1 MFDYEILRLIW
12 WGLLGVLL
20 TGFAIM
26 DGLDF
31 GTAALMPFF
40 GKTDE
45 DRRVIINTVGPVW
58 EGNQVWLILGA
69 GAIFA
74 AFPYVYAVAFSGFYL
89 AMLIVLS
96 MLILRPVSF
105 KFRSKM
111 PNAGWRKF
119 WDCALCLSGTIP
131 PVIFG
136 VAVGNALV
144 GAPFTLDETMRMT
157 YEGNLFD
164 LLNPFALLAG
174 IVSLAMI
181 LTQGAAWIALK
192 TEDDVQTR
200 AIKFVKLFAIATIV
214 LFALAGL
221 WVGTGLDGYRITSV
235 VDMNGPSNPLLKTVV
250 RENGAWVKNYT
261 DMPLTLIV
269 PALSIIGCF
278 MVLAATAAR
287 KHLVAFLG
295 SSLTIISIVATAG
308 VSMFPF
314 MLPSSLNPDASLT
327 LWDASSSKTTL
338 IIMAF
343 CALIFVPLI
352 LAYTGWVYSVL
363 RGKVTKAY
371 IREQGGNVY

>member
-1 MFDYEILRLIW
+1 MFDYEIMRLIW

-20 TGFAIM
+20 TGFAVM

-40 GKTDE
+40 GKSDE

-74 AFPYVYAVAFSGFYL
+74 AFPDIYAVAFSGFYL

-111 PNAGWRKF
+111 PSARWRTF
-119 WDCALCLSGTIP
+119 WDRALCLSGTVP

-144 GAPFTLDETMRMT
+144 GAPFTLDDTMRMT
-157 YEGNLFD
+157 YTGSLFG

-174 IVSLAMI
+174 IVSLSMT

-192 TEDDVQTR
+192 TEGDVQER
-200 AIKFVKLFAIATIV
+200 AKKWIKIFALATIA

-221 WVGTGLDGYRITSV
+221 WVGLGIDGYRITSAI
-235 VDMNGPSNPLLKTVV
+235 DMNGPSNPLLKTVV
-250 RENGAWVKNYT
+250 RENGAWLANYIT
-261 DMPLTLIV
+261 QPLTLIV
-269 PALSIIGCF
+269 PALALVGCF
-278 MVLAATAAR
+278 VVLVATAAR
-287 KHLVAFLG
+287 KHLLAFVG
-295 SSLTIISIVATAG
+295 SSLTITSIVATAG

-314 MLPSSLNPDASLT
+314 MLPSSQDPNVSLT
-327 LWDASSSKTTL
+327 LWDASSSKSTL

-343 CALIFVPLI
+343 CAAVFVPII
-352 LAYTGWVYSVL
+352 LAYTSWVYSVL

-371 IREQGGNVY
+371 INEQGGNVY

>member
-1 MFDYEILRLIW
+1 MFDYEIMRLIW
-12 WGLLGVLL
+12 WALLGVLL

-31 GTAALMPFF
+31 GTAALMPLL
-40 GKTDE
+40 GKNDL

-58 EGNQVWLILGA
+58 EGNQAWLILGA

-74 AFPYVYAVAFSGFYL
+74 AFPYLYAVAFSGFYL

-111 PNAGWRKF
+111 PGAGWRKF
-119 WDCALCLSGTIP
+119 WDGALCVSGIVP

-144 GAPFTLDETMRMT
+144 GAPFTLDNTMRMT
-157 YEGNLFD
+157 YTGSLLG

-174 IVSLAMI
+174 IVSLSMI
-181 LTQGAAWIALK
+181 LTQGAAWIAVK
-192 TEDDVQTR
+192 TEGDVQER
-200 AIKFVKLFAIATIV
+200 ARKALKCLAPTTIA
-214 LFALAGL
+214 LFALAGV
-221 WVGTGLDGYRITSV
+221 WVAFGVDGYRITSI

-250 RENGAWVKNYT
+250 HEHGAWLANYSV
-261 DMPLTLIV
+261 MPLTMIV
-269 PALSIIGCF
+269 PALALIGCF
-278 MVLAATAAR
+278 VVLAATAAR
-287 KHLVAFLG
+287 KPLTAFIG
-295 SSLTIISIVATAG
+295 SSLTIISIIATAG

-327 LWDASSSKTTL
+327 LWDCSSSKTTL
-338 IIMAF
+338 VIMAV
-343 CALIFVPLI
+343 CAAIFVPII
-352 LAYTGWVYSVL
+352 LAYTSWVYSVL
-363 RGKVTKAY
+363 RGKVTQAY